1 VIVLHLIPHLMKG
14 GAERQLVYLT
24 TYWARTER
32 EVHVAYLAGTPV
44 PEGIVGSGV
53 HLHPLPHFGNYD
65 PMLFVRLVRLVLRL
79 KPDVIQTWLLQMDIL
94 GGLAALLTNTPWL
107 LREPVSG
114 LFWTG
119 GLKTRLRRWM
129 GSHAD
134 AIVSNSAGGDV
145 YWADIKPAELRF
157 VIGNVVPIDEIAA
170 VQKASDGSL
179 GFSDTRPII
188 MSAGRL
194 DHQKNF
200 EVMIRGLAKV
210 LDQTGAGAVI
220 FGEGPLRGRLDA
232 LIRDCGMQEK
242 ILLPGM
248 VSSIWGALKSARI
261 FISLSRYEGRPN
273 VVLEAMACG
282 CPLIVSDIPSH
293 REILDETTAV
303 FVAQYEDPGA
313 VANAILEVLGN
324 AEAASMRSRAARA
337 RLDRGYSI
345 ATISG
350 KYEAVYEA
358 VIARRKKKPLAK
370 K

>member
-1 VIVLHLIPHLMKG
+1 
-14 GAERQLVYLT
+14 
-24 TYWARTER
+24 
-32 EVHVAYLAGTPV
+32 
-44 PEGIVGSGV
+44 
-53 HLHPLPHFGNYD
+53 
-65 PMLFVRLVRLVLRL
+65 MLFVRLVRLVLRL

-119 GLKTRLRRWM
+119 GLKTRLRRWI
-129 GSHAD
+129 GVRAD
-134 AIVSNSAGGDV
+134 AIVSNSAGGDA
-145 YWADIKPAELRF
+145 YWADVKPAAQRF
-157 VIGNVVPIDEIAA
+157 VIGNVVPMDEIAA
-170 VQKASDGSL
+170 VPKAPDRSL

-194 DHQKNF
+194 DEQKNF

-220 FGEGPLRGRLDA
+220 FGEGPLRGRLEVV
-232 LIRDCGMQEK
+232 IRDCGMQEK
-242 ILLPGM
+242 ILLPGT
-248 VSSIWGALKSARI
+248 VPSIWGALKSARI
-261 FISLSRYEGRPN
+261 FISLSRYEGHPN

-293 REILDETTAV
+293 REFLDETTAV

-313 VANAILEVLGN
+313 VASAILEVLEN
-324 AEAASMRSRAARA
+324 TEATSMRSRAARA
-337 RLDRGYSI
+337 RLNLGYSV

-350 KYEAVYEA
+350 KYESVYET
-358 VIARRKKKPLAK
+358 VLARRERKPSVEE
-370 K
+370 